1 MIRYTAFRFLR
12 ALFAMWGVV
21 TIVFILPRLAG
32 DPVGVMAPL
41 DTEEEALVV
50 IRHNLGLD
58 RPIIVQYGD
67 YFVDLVRGDMGVS
80 FLYQRQVVTIVREVF
95 PATMQLA
102 LAALFWALAIGVPL
116 GIVSAVKR
124 GSIFDHI
131 GRTVAVLG
139 QSVPSYFTAILLIL
153 FFSVHWQIFP
163 LRGPT
168 EGLAS
173 LEQLFMPS
181 IALGWFV
188 TGPIA
193 RLTRSSMLEV
203 LDSDYVTMARMKGL
217 KERTVVVKH
226 AFRNALIPVLTY
238 VSITFAS
245 LLGGVVIIESIFSWP
260 GLGRAA
266 LEAVFNWDFQMV
278 QAVTILGSAIFIGV
292 NFLVDITYGVIDPR
306 VRY

>member
-1 MIRYTAFRFLR
+1 MVRYTALRFLR

-41 DTEEEALVV
+41 DTEQEAIDVV
-50 IRHNLGLD
+50 RSNLGLD
-58 RPIIVQYGD
+58 RPIAIQYLD
-67 YFVDLVRGDMGVS
+67 YFVDIARGDFGVS
-80 FLYQRQVVTIVREVF
+80 YLYQIPVSRKISEVF

-102 LAALFWALAIGVPL
+102 LAALSLALFLGIPL
-116 GIVSAVKR
+116 GIISAIKR
-124 GSIFDHI
+124 GGPIDHI
-131 GRTVAVLG
+131 GRTIAVLG

-153 FFSVHWQIFP
+153 FFTVRWQIFP
-163 LRGPT
+163 LRGPA

-173 LEQLFMPS
+173 IEQLILPS
-181 IALGWFV
+181 VALGWFV

-203 LDSDYVTMARMKGL
+203 LDSDYITMARMKGL
-217 KERTVVVKH
+217 KERSIVMKH

-245 LLGGVVIIESIFSWP
+245 LLGGVVIIEQIFAWP

-266 LEAVFNWDFQMV
+266 LEAVFNWDFQLV
-278 QAVTILGSAIFIGV
+278 QAVTIVGSAIFIGV